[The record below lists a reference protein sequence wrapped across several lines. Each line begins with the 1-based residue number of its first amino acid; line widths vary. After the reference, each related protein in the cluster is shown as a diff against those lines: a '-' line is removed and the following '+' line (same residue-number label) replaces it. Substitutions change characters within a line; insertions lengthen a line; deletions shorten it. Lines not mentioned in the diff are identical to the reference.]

1 MNQSARG
8 SKKASSNGQNLV
20 TILFVLGI
28 IGWGFFAIDRL
39 TESDKGPKSNK
50 IQGRALGQ
58 EAGWKKTVRDWLTK
72 KLSTEGAEREAE
84 GQSVSRNIP
93 MEAEP
98 KGLKRQE
105 LQEEEPL
112 LTAEKDVETGVA
124 TAAEESTPA
133 VFLFYKLNTKGNPVL
148 SQVKREN
155 LENGDLK
162 TLVTQLIKGPTLR
175 EQDKDYID
183 SFIRKPRILGA
194 GIEGRCA
201 WVNFDTSF
209 GAGVSYQTLRFQIQ
223 QLFRNLEAWKGVH
236 CMELRVR
243 GQYNPH
249 LGSDG
254 LYFPK
259 RIDAAW
265 LKENL

>member
-1 MNQSARG
+1 MNRSARG
-8 SKKASSNGQNLV
+8 SKKSSSNGQNLV

-39 TESDKGPKSNK
+39 TESEQGPKANK

-72 KLSTEGAEREAE
+72 KLSSEGVKGGE

-93 MEAEP
+93 LEPEP

-105 LQEEEPL
+105 LQEEEPAL
-112 LTAEKDVETGVA
+112 VAEKEEPL
-124 TAAEESTPA
+124 AASAAPEEESNPA
-133 VFLFYKLNTKGNPVL
+133 VFLFYKLNAKGNPVL
-148 SQVKREN
+148 SQVKRDLGEKT
-155 LENGDLK
+155 DLK
-162 TLVTQLIKGPTLR
+162 TMVSQLIKGPTMR

-194 GIEGRCA
+194 GVEGRCA
-201 WVNFDTSF
+201 FVNFDSTF

-223 QLFRNLEAWKGVH
+223 QLYRNMEAWKGVH
-236 CMELRVR
+236 CLELKVR
-243 GQYNPH
+243 GQYSPH

-259 RIDAAW
+259 RIDSAW